1 MSGAH
6 AGPVAEGGYRWW
18 LFSCVEQSN
27 ISDQD
32 PDVQVALAQTIE
44 QMITNGQLTP
54 AFVNT
59 RLLRVCSVTPCARLR
74 VYCRLV
80 ERGRRRPAA
89 W

>member
-1 MSGAH
+1 M
-6 AGPVAEGGYRWW
+6 
-18 LFSCVEQSN
+18 FSCVEQSN

-59 RLLRVCSVTPCARLR
+59 RLLRVCSILLCA
-74 VYCRLV
+74 C
-80 ERGRRRPAA
+80 
-89 W
+89 